1 MYPHDGSVDILA
13 NNCVNR
19 SGESGRNLKSTRNV
33 AARLRWPFGDYNMPA
48 RSALITVLVWG
59 ITFACVGGVI
69 GATIATVAPEYYRSV
84 FRDGD
89 LPNFNPLQ
97 VGIGLGATQGVASG
111 IAISIAVL
119 ALLAWRDIRAAR
131 SKADRD
137 SQSNTHSSAS
147 WTVHSLWGVATAT
160 SVILVSAATFVLGG
174 IIGQQQLYQSWTDR
188 KLDKLATILESRT
201 FEGVEADYSSAAQ
214 VYLTGTTKDSATR
227 DALRNQ
233 LVVTFGTEEADEMI
247 WRVDVAQ

>member
-1 MYPHDGSVDILA
+1 M
-13 NNCVNR
+13 
-19 SGESGRNLKSTRNV
+19 T
-33 AARLRWPFGDYNMPA
+33 A
-48 RSALITVLVWG
+48 RSALITVLVWS
-59 ITFACVGGVI
+59 ITFACVGAVI
-69 GATIATVAPEYYRSV
+69 GATIGTVAPEYYRSV
-84 FRDGD
+84 FRYGD

-119 ALLAWRDIRAAR
+119 AILAWRDIRAAR
-131 SKADRD
+131 PEAEKDCPNKAHPSR
-137 SQSNTHSSAS
+137 S
-147 WTVHSLWGVATAT
+147 WTVHALWSVVTAT
-160 SVILVSAATFVLGG
+160 SVILVAAVTFVLGG

-188 KLDKLATILESRT
+188 KLDKLATILESGK

-214 VYLTGTTKDSATR
+214 VYLTGTIKDSVTR

-233 LVVTFGTEEADEMI
+233 LVGTFGTEEADEMI